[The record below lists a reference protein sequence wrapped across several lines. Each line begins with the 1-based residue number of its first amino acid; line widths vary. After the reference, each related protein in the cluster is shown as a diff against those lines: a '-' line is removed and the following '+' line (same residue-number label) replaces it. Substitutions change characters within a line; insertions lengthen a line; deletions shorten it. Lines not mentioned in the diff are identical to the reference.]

1 MEYDEE
7 ALAFVH
13 SHAWSESPLRPD
25 YVDRAAAALLIDG
38 RLDEAE
44 ALATHLED
52 VGAWSGEEAT
62 WIRAQVALARGDR
75 LVAVELAQA
84 AGRY

>member
-1 MEYDEE
+1 
-7 ALAFVH
+7 VH
-13 SHAWSESPLRPD
+13 SHAWSESPHRQD

-38 RLDEAE
+38 RYDEAE

-52 VGAWSGEEAT
+52 VGADGA
-62 WIRAQVALARGDR
+62 WIRAHVALARGDR

-84 AGRY
+84 TGRY